1 MELMSTLPVFER
13 ARISDGGPAP
23 LYLKLKRLVVD
34 AIAQGTLADQDAIPG
49 ERNLARMLGI
59 SRVTVRKAFADLVAD
74 GVLVQRRGSGT
85 FVAPKA
91 GRIQLPLSRLT
102 SFTED
107 MRLRGIETS
116 SDWLDRSAAL
126 PTPEESLVLALSPG
140 DKVTRLHRLRRADGK
155 PLAIERSSIPHRFL
169 PDPMAVETSLYAAL
183 TARGL
188 KPVRAL
194 QRLHA
199 VALSKGDADL
209 LGRPEGSPA
218 LFTERVA
225 YLADGRVIE
234 FTRSH
239 YRGDSYDF
247 VAELHLA
254 AGS

>member
-1 MELMSTLPVFER
+1 MSTLPVFER
-13 ARISDGGPAP
+13 ARIADGGPAP

-34 AIAQGTLADQDAIPG
+34 AIAQGALADQDAIPG

-85 FVAPKA
+85 FVAPRA

-107 MRLRGIETS
+107 MRLRGIETF

-140 DKVTRLHRLRRADGK
+140 HKVTRLHRLRRADGK
-155 PLAIERSSIPHRFL
+155 PLAIERSSIPHCFL

-209 LGRPEGSPA
+209 LGLPEGSPA